1 MKNSIL
7 FKSLIDIFFFIHVL
21 GLIAI
26 LFKFPLGL
34 IEVKNIETPQ
44 ISDWIIMAIN
54 AFVYFIFLR
63 GLFFL
68 RKMARILLSQEKSFS
83 KPVVDY
89 MRICGNQF
97 VYAGLISIV
106 MLLIGKLLEL
116 NIAPI
121 YKSYS
126 ITPIFLLIVGLFFV
140 IQSRTLSLAINL
152 KNENDLVV

>member
-44 ISDWIIMAIN
+44 IPDWIIMAIN

-68 RKMARILLSQEKSFS
+68 RKMARIFLSQNNFS
-83 KPVVDY
+83 KPVVNY
-89 MRICGNQF
+89 MKICGNQF

>member
-68 RKMARILLSQEKSFS
+68 RKMARVFLSQNSFS
-83 KPVVDY
+83 KPVANY
-89 MRICGNQF
+89 MKICGNQF
-97 VYAGLISIV
+97 VYAGLISIA

-116 NIAPI
+116 NIEPI
-121 YKSYS
+121 YKSFS
-126 ITPIFLLIVGLFFV
+126 ITPIFLMIVGLFFV